1 VTVGLT
7 AGDDADGVATAAG
20 FGMSTSTAPR
30 THPAAFNP
38 AGEGSDQLTI
48 LALRERHID
57 APAVEFGEQANSR
70 RRTVRAT
77 GTNGVWIFGQPC
89 VELVASQR

>member
-1 VTVGLT
+1 VAVGVT

-20 FGMSTSTAPR
+20 FGMSTSMAPR

-38 AGEGSDQLTI
+38 AAEGSGQLTI
-48 LALRERHID
+48 LASRERDID
-57 APAVEFGEQANSR
+57 ALAVEFGEQANSR
-70 RRTVRAT
+70 LRTVRAT

-89 VELVASQR
+89 VELVASER